1 MADTL
6 ESLEIEVVHHSAG
19 AGTAIGA
26 VTKAVNNLSGALT
39 KVLPNLKEFGDS
51 LGKIGAAFTF
61 NDNRGSTFNK
71 TIQNVKQTASKA
83 ATETAKV
90 TEPMGEGMQMLI
102 SGATKYAVE
111 LNKAADAEVKMN
123 EAFKSGDSQAAWRA
137 REQMINATAR
147 AEKEYAK
154 MHPVEEAAPTAV
166 PLGQQNFIANA
177 NAIDLLKMKL
187 EGLNA
192 AMQKA
197 FGEGDAQKA
206 AQFRQQILQT
216 EAALEKAQKAA
227 EGAGKA
233 TKEAAN
239 GVKHLAKES
248 SKAKSPLE
256 NFISSLKRIAF
267 YRIIRSIIKSI
278 TQAFQEGLQNAYA
291 FSQGITTE
299 GHRFA
304 EAMDSIKTAGSTMKN
319 QLGSA
324 FISLLAALAPVINA
338 LISLVTK
345 LADALS
351 QLFAAFTGKT
361 YLKAADVPQ
370 QWADAASGA
379 AKAAKEWKNQLLGF
393 DEINRLEAPSDS
405 NSGSGGGGGGGAT
418 YVDTPINEKYL
429 QMVQKMRDFIN
440 SINFEPLLKS
450 FDRLKASMKDFFGVL
465 LDSGKW
471 AWENVLKP
479 LTHWT
484 IEKLAPALVNSLASA
499 FNLLTAILTRL
510 APVFE
515 YLWRNI
521 FQPLFSF
528 IGSVA
533 IKTLDAFNGLLQK
546 LADLVGGK
554 VSFKQFIDGLTDSEV
569 VLGGVLIFLGVNGLI
584 GLLSS
589 LSTLLTGTVVK
600 AITGFSAA
608 LSFLAANPVALV
620 IAALAALV
628 VAGVLV
634 YKHWDELMAKAQELQ
649 QSLHDAAYN
658 GKLDWMD
665 LVYAIVWSITAP
677 IEAIAALIGWIRDL
691 IGWIKSALQGLGIL
705 QQENAKAQGTTT
717 SGNYGG
723 SHSSGNFAQGGY
735 PDEGQLFIARENG
748 AGPELV
754 GTIGGRTA
762 VASNNDILEGI
773 RAGVFEA
780 VSAAMTNGGNGD
792 VSVKVYLDS
801 REIKTG
807 QQRLNRAMGVS

>member
-6 ESLEIEVVHHSAG
+6 ESLEIEVKHSA
-19 AGTAIGA
+19 
-26 VTKAVNNLSGALT
+26 SGAADEIT
-39 KVLPNLKEFGDS
+39 KVASAVRS
-51 LGKIGAAFTF
+51 L
-61 NDNRGSTFNK
+61 NR
-71 TIQNVKQTASKA
+71 
-83 ATETAKV
+83 
-90 TEPMGEGMQMLI
+90 
-102 SGATKYAVE
+102 
-111 LNKAADAEVKMN
+111 
-123 EAFKSGDSQAAWRA
+123 
-137 REQMINATAR
+137 
-147 AEKEYAK
+147 
-154 MHPVEEAAPTAV
+154 
-166 PLGQQNFIANA
+166 
-177 NAIDLLKMKL
+177 
-187 EGLNA
+187 
-192 AMQKA
+192 
-197 FGEGDAQKA
+197 
-206 AQFRQQILQT
+206 
-216 EAALEKAQKAA
+216 ALEKALPNFKLYRDMMGKTPVTYNDNHTTQIAETINNTKKAA
-227 EGAGKA
+227 SGAGKA
-233 TKEAAN
+233 TQQAAK
-239 GVKHLAKES
+239 GVKDLTKQA
-248 SKAKSPLE
+248 SKSKGPLD
-256 NFISSLKRIAF
+256 NFVASLKRIAF
-267 YRIIRSIIKSI
+267 YRFLRTIIKEI

-291 FSQGITTE
+291 FSQGIEGE

-304 EAMDSIKTAGSTMKN
+304 AAMDSIKTAGSTMKN

-324 FISLLAALAPVINA
+324 FISLLTALAPVINA

-393 DEINRLEAPSDS
+393 DEINRLEAPSDN

-440 SINFEPLLKS
+440 SIDFEPLLRS

-471 AWENVLKP
+471 AWENVLNP

-499 FNLLTAILTRL
+499 FNLLTAILKRL

-528 IGSVA
+528 IGNVA

-608 LSFLAANPVALV
+608 LSFLAANPVVLV

-634 YKHWDELMAKAQELQ
+634 YKHWDELKAKAIEFQ
-649 QSLHDAAYN
+649 QALHDAAYN

-691 IGWIKSALQGLGIL
+691 IGWIKSALEGLARL
-705 QQENAKAQGTTT
+705 RAENNAAVQSQQLPDGRSVAYNPNK
-717 SGNYGG
+717 GG
-723 SHSSGNFAQGGY
+723 VFANGGF
-735 PDEGQLFIARENG
+735 PDEGQIFIARE

-754 GTIGGRTA
+754 GTVGGRTA
-762 VASNNDILEGI
+762 VASNNDIFEGI

-780 VSAAMTNGGNGD
+780 VSAAMANGGNGD

>member
-6 ESLEIEVVHHSAG
+6 ESLEIQVKHSA
-19 AGTAIGA
+19 
-26 VTKAVNNLSGALT
+26 SGAADEIT
-39 KVLPNLKEFGDS
+39 KVASAVRSLNRALEKALPNFRLYREIMGGTPVS
-51 LGKIGAAFTF
+51 F
-61 NDNRGSTFNK
+61 NDNRTTQIAE
-71 TIQNVKQTASKA
+71 TINN
-83 ATETAKV
+83 
-90 TEPMGEGMQMLI
+90 
-102 SGATKYAVE
+102 TK
-111 LNKAADAEVKMN
+111 
-123 EAFKSGDSQAAWRA
+123 QAAS
-137 REQMINATAR
+137 
-147 AEKEYAK
+147 
-154 MHPVEEAAPTAV
+154 
-166 PLGQQNFIANA
+166 
-177 NAIDLLKMKL
+177 
-187 EGLNA
+187 
-192 AMQKA
+192 
-197 FGEGDAQKA
+197 
-206 AQFRQQILQT
+206 
-216 EAALEKAQKAA
+216 
-227 EGAGKA
+227 GAGKA
-233 TKEAAN
+233 TQQAAK
-239 GVKHLAKES
+239 GMKDLTKQA
-248 SKAKSPLE
+248 SKSKGPLD
-256 NFISSLKRIAF
+256 NFVASLKRIAF
-267 YRIIRSIIKSI
+267 YRFLRTIIKEI

-291 FSQGITTE
+291 FSQGIEGE

-304 EAMDSIKTAGSTMKN
+304 AAMDSIKTAGSTMKN

-324 FISLLAALAPVINA
+324 FISLLTALAPVINA
-338 LISLVTK
+338 IISLVTR

-499 FNLLTAILTRL
+499 FNLLTAILKRL
-510 APVFE
+510 APIFE

-528 IGSVA
+528 IGNVA
-533 IKTLDAFNGLLQK
+533 IKTLDTFNGLMQK

-569 VLGGVLIFLGVNGLI
+569 VLGGVLIFLGANGFI

-608 LSFLAANPVALV
+608 LSFLAANPVVLV

-634 YKHWDELMAKAQELQ
+634 YKHWDELKAKAQELQ
-649 QSLHDAAYN
+649 QALHDAAYD
-658 GKLDWMD
+658 GKFSWLDLMAVIVHNIMAPID
-665 LVYAIVWSITAP
+665 AIVT
-677 IEAIAALIGWIRDL
+677 LISWIRDL

-705 QQENAKAQGTTT
+705 QQENAKAQGTTA

-723 SHSSGNFAQGGY
+723 SHSSGNFAQGGF
-735 PDEGQLFIARENG
+735 PNEGQMFVARENG
-748 AGPELV
+748 PEMV
-754 GTIGGRTA
+754 GTIGSRTA
-762 VASNNDILEGI
+762 VANNDQIIEGI
-773 RAGVFEA
+773 RQGVFEA
-780 VSAAMTNGGNGD
+780 VSAAMANGNGY
-792 VSVKVYLDS
+792 VPEIINKVYLDS

>member
-6 ESLEIEVVHHSAG
+6 ESLEIGVKHSA
-19 AGTAIGA
+19 
-26 VTKAVNNLSGALT
+26 SGAADEIS
-39 KVLPNLKEFGDS
+39 KVAS
-51 LGKIGAAFTF
+51 AVGK
-61 NDNRGSTFNK
+61 
-71 TIQNVKQTASKA
+71 
-83 ATETAKV
+83 
-90 TEPMGEGMQMLI
+90 
-102 SGATKYAVE
+102 
-111 LNKAADAEVKMN
+111 LNK
-123 EAFKSGDSQAAWRA
+123 
-137 REQMINATAR
+137 
-147 AEKEYAK
+147 
-154 MHPVEEAAPTAV
+154 
-166 PLGQQNFIANA
+166 
-177 NAIDLLKMKL
+177 
-187 EGLNA
+187 
-192 AMQKA
+192 
-197 FGEGDAQKA
+197 
-206 AQFRQQILQT
+206 
-216 EAALEKAQKAA
+216 ALEKALPNFKLYRDMMGQTPVTYNDNHTTQIAETINNTKKAA
-227 EGAGKA
+227 SGAGKA
-233 TKEAAN
+233 TQQAAK
-239 GVKHLAKES
+239 GVKDLTKQA
-248 SKAKSPLE
+248 SKSKGPLD
-256 NFISSLKRIAF
+256 NFVASLKRIAF
-267 YRIIRSIIKSI
+267 YRFLRTIIKEI

-291 FSQGITTE
+291 FSQGIEGE

-304 EAMDSIKTAGSTMKN
+304 AAMDSIKTAGSTMKN

-324 FISLLAALAPVINA
+324 FISLLTALAPVINA

-499 FNLLTAILTRL
+499 FNLLTAILKRL

-528 IGSVA
+528 IGNVA

-569 VLGGVLIFLGVNGLI
+569 VLGGVLIFLGANGLI
-584 GLLSS
+584 GLLGS

-600 AITGFSAA
+600 AVAGFSAA
-608 LSFLAANPVALV
+608 LSFLAANPVVLV
-620 IAALAALV
+620 IAALTALV

-634 YKHWDELMAKAQELQ
+634 YKHWDELKAKAIEFQ
-649 QSLHDAAYN
+649 QALHDAAYN

-677 IEAIAALIGWIRDL
+677 IEAIAWLISKIQEL

-723 SHSSGNFAQGGY
+723 SHSSGKFDQRAMGGF
-735 PDEGQLFIARENG
+735 PDEGQMFIARENG
-748 AGPELV
+748 PEMV

-762 VASNNDILEGI
+762 VANNDQIVEGI
-773 RAGVFEA
+773 RQGVFEA
-780 VSAAMTNGGNGD
+780 VSAAMASGGNGN

>member
-6 ESLEIEVVHHSAG
+6 ETLEIEVKHSA
-19 AGTAIGA
+19 
-26 VTKAVNNLSGALT
+26 SGAADEIS
-39 KVLPNLKEFGDS
+39 KVAS
-51 LGKIGAAFTF
+51 AVGK
-61 NDNRGSTFNK
+61 
-71 TIQNVKQTASKA
+71 
-83 ATETAKV
+83 
-90 TEPMGEGMQMLI
+90 
-102 SGATKYAVE
+102 
-111 LNKAADAEVKMN
+111 LNK
-123 EAFKSGDSQAAWRA
+123 
-137 REQMINATAR
+137 
-147 AEKEYAK
+147 
-154 MHPVEEAAPTAV
+154 
-166 PLGQQNFIANA
+166 
-177 NAIDLLKMKL
+177 
-187 EGLNA
+187 
-192 AMQKA
+192 
-197 FGEGDAQKA
+197 
-206 AQFRQQILQT
+206 
-216 EAALEKAQKAA
+216 ALEKALPNFKLYRDMMGKTPVTYNDNHTTQIADTINNTKKAA
-227 EGAGKA
+227 SSAGKA
-233 TKEAAN
+233 TQQAAK
-239 GVKHLAKES
+239 GVKELSQQA
-248 SKAKSPLE
+248 SKSKGPLS
-256 NFISSLKRIAF
+256 NFVASLKRIAF
-267 YRIIRSIIKSI
+267 YRFLRTIIKEI

-291 FSQGITTE
+291 FSQGIEGE

-304 EAMDSIKTAGSTMKN
+304 AAMDSIKTAGSTMKN

-608 LSFLAANPVALV
+608 LSFLAANPVVLV

>member
-6 ESLEIEVVHHSAG
+6 ESLEIEVKHSA
-19 AGTAIGA
+19 
-26 VTKAVNNLSGALT
+26 SGAADEIS
-39 KVLPNLKEFGDS
+39 KVAS
-51 LGKIGAAFTF
+51 AVGK
-61 NDNRGSTFNK
+61 
-71 TIQNVKQTASKA
+71 
-83 ATETAKV
+83 
-90 TEPMGEGMQMLI
+90 
-102 SGATKYAVE
+102 
-111 LNKAADAEVKMN
+111 LNK
-123 EAFKSGDSQAAWRA
+123 
-137 REQMINATAR
+137 
-147 AEKEYAK
+147 
-154 MHPVEEAAPTAV
+154 
-166 PLGQQNFIANA
+166 
-177 NAIDLLKMKL
+177 
-187 EGLNA
+187 
-192 AMQKA
+192 
-197 FGEGDAQKA
+197 
-206 AQFRQQILQT
+206 
-216 EAALEKAQKAA
+216 ALEKALPNFKLYRDMMGQTPVTYNDNHTTQIAETINNAKKAA
-227 EGAGKA
+227 SGAGKA
-233 TKEAAN
+233 TQQAAK
-239 GVKHLAKES
+239 GVKDLTKQA
-248 SKAKSPLE
+248 SKSKGPLD
-256 NFISSLKRIAF
+256 NFVASLKRIAF
-267 YRIIRSIIKSI
+267 YRFLRTITKEI

-291 FSQGITTE
+291 FSQGIEGE

-304 EAMDSIKTAGSTMKN
+304 AAMDSIKTAGSTMKN

-324 FISLLAALAPVINA
+324 FISLLTALAPVINA

-429 QMVQKMRDFIN
+429 QMVQKIRDFIN

-484 IEKLAPALVNSLASA
+484 IEKLAPVLVNTLASA
-499 FNLLTAILTRL
+499 FNLLTEILKRL
-510 APVFE
+510 APIFE

-528 IGSVA
+528 IGNVA

-569 VLGGVLIFLGVNGLI
+569 VLGGVLIFLGANGLI
-584 GLLSS
+584 GLLGS

-600 AITGFSAA
+600 AIAGFSAA
-608 LSFLAANPVALV
+608 LSFLAANPVVLV
-620 IAALAALV
+620 IAALTALV

-634 YKHWDELMAKAQELQ
+634 YKHWDELKAKAIEFQ
-649 QSLHDAAYN
+649 QALHDAAYN

-677 IEAIAALIGWIRDL
+677 IEAIAWLISKIQEL
-691 IGWIKSALQGLGIL
+691 IGWIKSALEGLGIL

-723 SHSSGNFAQGGY
+723 SHSSGNFAQGGF
-735 PDEGQLFIARENG
+735 PDEGQMFVARENG
-748 AGPELV
+748 PEMV

-762 VASNNDILEGI
+762 VANNDQIVEGI
-773 RAGVFEA
+773 RQGVFEA
-780 VSAAMTNGGNGD
+780 VSAAMASGGNGN
-792 VSVKVYLDS
+792 VNVKVYLDS

>member
-6 ESLEIEVVHHSAG
+6 ESLEIEVKHSA
-19 AGTAIGA
+19 
-26 VTKAVNNLSGALT
+26 SGAADEIT
-39 KVLPNLKEFGDS
+39 KVASAVRKL
-51 LGKIGAAFTF
+51 
-61 NDNRGSTFNK
+61 NR
-71 TIQNVKQTASKA
+71 
-83 ATETAKV
+83 
-90 TEPMGEGMQMLI
+90 
-102 SGATKYAVE
+102 
-111 LNKAADAEVKMN
+111 
-123 EAFKSGDSQAAWRA
+123 
-137 REQMINATAR
+137 
-147 AEKEYAK
+147 
-154 MHPVEEAAPTAV
+154 
-166 PLGQQNFIANA
+166 
-177 NAIDLLKMKL
+177 
-187 EGLNA
+187 
-192 AMQKA
+192 
-197 FGEGDAQKA
+197 
-206 AQFRQQILQT
+206 
-216 EAALEKAQKAA
+216 ALEKTLPNFKLYRDMMGKTPVTYNDNHTTQIAETINNTKKAA
-227 EGAGKA
+227 SGAGKA
-233 TKEAAN
+233 TQQAAK
-239 GVKHLAKES
+239 GVKDLTKQA
-248 SKAKSPLE
+248 SKSKGPLD
-256 NFISSLKRIAF
+256 NFVASLKRIAF
-267 YRIIRSIIKSI
+267 YRFLRTIIKEI

-291 FSQGITTE
+291 FSQGIEGE

-304 EAMDSIKTAGSTMKN
+304 AAMDSIKTAGSTMKN

-324 FISLLAALAPVINA
+324 FISLLTALAPVINA

-429 QMVQKMRDFIN
+429 QMVQKIRDFIN

-499 FNLLTAILTRL
+499 FNLLTAILKRL
-510 APVFE
+510 APIFE

-584 GLLSS
+584 GLLGS

-600 AITGFSAA
+600 AIAGFSAA
-608 LSFLAANPVALV
+608 LSFLAANPVVLV

-634 YKHWDELMAKAQELQ
+634 YKHWDELKAKAIEFQ
-649 QSLHDAAYN
+649 QALHDAAYN

-723 SHSSGNFAQGGY
+723 SHSSGNFAQGGF
-735 PDEGQLFIARENG
+735 PDEGQMFVARENG
-748 AGPELV
+748 PEMV

-762 VASNNDILEGI
+762 VANNDQIVEGI
-773 RAGVFEA
+773 RQGVFEA
-780 VSAAMTNGGNGD
+780 VSAAMANGGNGD

>member
-6 ESLEIEVVHHSAG
+6 ESLEIEVKHSA
-19 AGTAIGA
+19 
-26 VTKAVNNLSGALT
+26 SGAADEIT
-39 KVLPNLKEFGDS
+39 KV
-51 LGKIGAAFTF
+51 
-61 NDNRGSTFNK
+61 
-71 TIQNVKQTASKA
+71 AS
-83 ATETAKV
+83 
-90 TEPMGEGMQMLI
+90 
-102 SGATKYAVE
+102 AVRK
-111 LNKAADAEVKMN
+111 LN
-123 EAFKSGDSQAAWRA
+123 S
-137 REQMINATAR
+137 
-147 AEKEYAK
+147 
-154 MHPVEEAAPTAV
+154 
-166 PLGQQNFIANA
+166 
-177 NAIDLLKMKL
+177 
-187 EGLNA
+187 
-192 AMQKA
+192 
-197 FGEGDAQKA
+197 
-206 AQFRQQILQT
+206 
-216 EAALEKAQKAA
+216 ALEKTLPNFKLYRDMMGKTPVTYNDNHTTQIAETINNTKKAA
-227 EGAGKA
+227 SGAGKA
-233 TKEAAN
+233 TQQAAK
-239 GVKHLAKES
+239 GAKDLTRQA
-248 SKAKSPLE
+248 SKSKGPLD
-256 NFISSLKRIAF
+256 NFAASLKRIAS
-267 YRIIRSIIKSI
+267 YRFLRTIIKEI

-291 FSQGITTE
+291 FSQGIEGE

-304 EAMDSIKTAGSTMKN
+304 AAMDSIKTAGSTMKN

-324 FISLLAALAPVINA
+324 FISLLTALAPVINA

-499 FNLLTAILTRL
+499 FNLLTAILKRL
-510 APVFE
+510 APIFE

-528 IGSVA
+528 IGNVA

-569 VLGGVLIFLGVNGLI
+569 ALGGILIFLGANGLI
-584 GLLSS
+584 GLLGS

-600 AITGFSAA
+600 AIAGFSAA
-608 LSFLAANPVALV
+608 LSFLAANPVVLV

-677 IEAIAALIGWIRDL
+677 IDAIITLIGWIRDL

-735 PDEGQLFIARENG
+735 PDEGQMFIARE

-780 VSAAMTNGGNGD
+780 VSAAMANGGNGD

>member
-6 ESLEIEVVHHSAG
+6 ESLEIEVKHSA
-19 AGTAIGA
+19 
-26 VTKAVNNLSGALT
+26 SGAADEIS
-39 KVLPNLKEFGDS
+39 KVAS
-51 LGKIGAAFTF
+51 AVGK
-61 NDNRGSTFNK
+61 
-71 TIQNVKQTASKA
+71 
-83 ATETAKV
+83 
-90 TEPMGEGMQMLI
+90 
-102 SGATKYAVE
+102 
-111 LNKAADAEVKMN
+111 LNKALEKTLPNFKLYRDMMGKTPVTYNDNHTTQIADT
-123 EAFKSGDSQAAWRA
+123 
-137 REQMINATAR
+137 INNT
-147 AEKEYAK
+147 K
-154 MHPVEEAAPTAV
+154 
-166 PLGQQNFIANA
+166 
-177 NAIDLLKMKL
+177 
-187 EGLNA
+187 
-192 AMQKA
+192 
-197 FGEGDAQKA
+197 KA
-206 AQFRQQILQT
+206 ASS
-216 EAALEKAQKAA
+216 
-227 EGAGKA
+227 AGKA
-233 TKEAAN
+233 TQQAAK
-239 GVKHLAKES
+239 GVKELSQQA
-248 SKAKSPLE
+248 SKSKGPLS
-256 NFISSLKRIAF
+256 NFVASLKRIAF
-267 YRIIRSIIKSI
+267 YRFLRTIIKEI

-291 FSQGITTE
+291 FSQGIEGE

-304 EAMDSIKTAGSTMKN
+304 AAMDSIKTAGSTMKN

-405 NSGSGGGGGGGAT
+405 NSGSGGGGGGVAT

-440 SINFEPLLKS
+440 SIDFEPLLRS

-471 AWENVLKP
+471 AWENVLNP

-499 FNLLTAILTRL
+499 FNLLTAILKRL

-608 LSFLAANPVALV
+608 LSFLAANPVVLV

>member
-6 ESLEIEVVHHSAG
+6 ESLEIEVKHSA
-19 AGTAIGA
+19 
-26 VTKAVNNLSGALT
+26 SGAADEIS
-39 KVLPNLKEFGDS
+39 KVAS
-51 LGKIGAAFTF
+51 AVGK
-61 NDNRGSTFNK
+61 
-71 TIQNVKQTASKA
+71 
-83 ATETAKV
+83 
-90 TEPMGEGMQMLI
+90 
-102 SGATKYAVE
+102 
-111 LNKAADAEVKMN
+111 LNK
-123 EAFKSGDSQAAWRA
+123 
-137 REQMINATAR
+137 
-147 AEKEYAK
+147 
-154 MHPVEEAAPTAV
+154 
-166 PLGQQNFIANA
+166 
-177 NAIDLLKMKL
+177 
-187 EGLNA
+187 
-192 AMQKA
+192 
-197 FGEGDAQKA
+197 
-206 AQFRQQILQT
+206 
-216 EAALEKAQKAA
+216 ALEKALPNFKLYRDMMGQTPVTYNDNHTTQIAETINNTKKAA
-227 EGAGKA
+227 SGAGKA
-233 TKEAAN
+233 TQQAAK
-239 GVKHLAKES
+239 GVKDLTKQA
-248 SKAKSPLE
+248 SKSKGPLD
-256 NFISSLKRIAF
+256 NFVASLKRIAF
-267 YRIIRSIIKSI
+267 YRFLRTIIKEI

-291 FSQGITTE
+291 FSQGIEGE

-304 EAMDSIKTAGSTMKN
+304 AAMDSIKTAGSTMKN

-324 FISLLAALAPVINA
+324 FISLLTALAPVINA

-393 DEINRLEAPSDS
+393 DEINRLEAPSDN

-499 FNLLTAILTRL
+499 FNLLTEILKRL
-510 APVFE
+510 APIFE

-528 IGSVA
+528 IGNVA

-569 VLGGVLIFLGVNGLI
+569 ALGGVLIFLGVNGLI
-584 GLLSS
+584 GLLGS

-600 AITGFSAA
+600 AIAGFSAA
-608 LSFLAANPVALV
+608 LSFLAANPVVLV

-634 YKHWDELMAKAQELQ
+634 YKHWDELKAKAIEFQ
-649 QSLHDAAYN
+649 QALHDAAYN

-705 QQENAKAQGTTT
+705 QQENAKAQGTTA

-723 SHSSGNFAQGGY
+723 SHSSGKFDQRAMGGF
-735 PDEGQLFIARENG
+735 PDEGQMFIARENG
-748 AGPELV
+748 PEMV

-762 VASNNDILEGI
+762 VANNDQIVEGI
-773 RAGVFEA
+773 RQGVFEA
-780 VSAAMTNGGNGD
+780 VSAAMASGGNGN
-792 VSVKVYLDS
+792 VNVKVFLDS

>member
-6 ESLEIEVVHHSAG
+6 ESLEIEIKHSA
-19 AGTAIGA
+19 
-26 VTKAVNNLSGALT
+26 SGAADEIS
-39 KVLPNLKEFGDS
+39 KVASAVRNL
-51 LGKIGAAFTF
+51 
-61 NDNRGSTFNK
+61 NR
-71 TIQNVKQTASKA
+71 
-83 ATETAKV
+83 
-90 TEPMGEGMQMLI
+90 
-102 SGATKYAVE
+102 
-111 LNKAADAEVKMN
+111 
-123 EAFKSGDSQAAWRA
+123 
-137 REQMINATAR
+137 
-147 AEKEYAK
+147 
-154 MHPVEEAAPTAV
+154 
-166 PLGQQNFIANA
+166 
-177 NAIDLLKMKL
+177 
-187 EGLNA
+187 
-192 AMQKA
+192 
-197 FGEGDAQKA
+197 
-206 AQFRQQILQT
+206 
-216 EAALEKAQKAA
+216 ALEKTLPNFKLYRDMMGKTPVTYNDNHTTQIAETINNTKKAA
-227 EGAGKA
+227 SGAGKA
-233 TKEAAN
+233 TQQAAK
-239 GVKHLAKES
+239 GVKDLTKQA
-248 SKAKSPLE
+248 SKSKGPLD
-256 NFISSLKRIAF
+256 NFVASLKRIVF
-267 YRIIRSIIKSI
+267 YRFLRTIIKEI

-291 FSQGITTE
+291 FSQGIEGE

-304 EAMDSIKTAGSTMKN
+304 AAMDSIKTAGSTMKN

-324 FISLLAALAPVINA
+324 FISLLTALAPVINA

-484 IEKLAPALVNSLASA
+484 IEKLAPSLVNSLASA
-499 FNLLTAILTRL
+499 FNLLTAILKRL

-528 IGSVA
+528 IGNVA

-569 VLGGVLIFLGVNGLI
+569 VLGGVLIFLGANGLI
-584 GLLSS
+584 GLLGS

-600 AITGFSAA
+600 AVAGFSAA
-608 LSFLAANPVALV
+608 LSFLAANPVVLV
-620 IAALAALV
+620 IAALTALV

-634 YKHWDELMAKAQELQ
+634 YKHWDELKAKAIEFQ
-649 QSLHDAAYN
+649 QALHDAAYN

-723 SHSSGNFAQGGY
+723 SHSSGNFAQGGF
-735 PDEGQLFIARENG
+735 PDEGQMFVARENG
-748 AGPELV
+748 PEMV

-762 VASNNDILEGI
+762 VANNDQIVEGI
-773 RAGVFEA
+773 RQGVFEA
-780 VSAAMTNGGNGD
+780 VSAAMANGGSGD

>member
-6 ESLEIEVVHHSAG
+6 ETLEIEVKHSA
-19 AGTAIGA
+19 
-26 VTKAVNNLSGALT
+26 SGAADEIS
-39 KVLPNLKEFGDS
+39 KVAS
-51 LGKIGAAFTF
+51 AVGK
-61 NDNRGSTFNK
+61 
-71 TIQNVKQTASKA
+71 
-83 ATETAKV
+83 
-90 TEPMGEGMQMLI
+90 
-102 SGATKYAVE
+102 
-111 LNKAADAEVKMN
+111 LNK
-123 EAFKSGDSQAAWRA
+123 
-137 REQMINATAR
+137 
-147 AEKEYAK
+147 
-154 MHPVEEAAPTAV
+154 
-166 PLGQQNFIANA
+166 
-177 NAIDLLKMKL
+177 
-187 EGLNA
+187 
-192 AMQKA
+192 
-197 FGEGDAQKA
+197 
-206 AQFRQQILQT
+206 
-216 EAALEKAQKAA
+216 ALEKALPNFKLYRDMMGKTPVTYNDNHTTQIADTINNTKKAA
-227 EGAGKA
+227 SSAGKA
-233 TKEAAN
+233 TQQAAK
-239 GVKHLAKES
+239 GVKELSQQA
-248 SKAKSPLE
+248 SKSKGPLS
-256 NFISSLKRIAF
+256 NFVASLKRIAF
-267 YRIIRSIIKSI
+267 YRFLRTIIKEI

-291 FSQGITTE
+291 FSQGIEGE

-304 EAMDSIKTAGSTMKN
+304 AAMDSIKTAGSTMKN

-429 QMVQKMRDFIN
+429 QMVQKIRDFIN

-608 LSFLAANPVALV
+608 LSFLAANPVVLV